1 MAIFQRNLTSELIE
15 KQSVLFLSPKK
26 TLNVLEL
33 GCGDGNISRNLRR
46 HSPQH
51 TYFASDVSAEAVMKA
66 RELDT
71 TQLIDFKNGNL
82 FEPWVG
88 QRFDVIISDVASIS
102 SIIALMS
109 DWYQG
114 VPCDS
119 GETGLDL
126 IIPVIRQLPEYLN
139 PEGVFIIP
147 VLSISRY
154 WYQIELLKTIF
165 EVVEIRDETK
175 WPLPKNLWS
184 TMKTYGLAGTC
195 ENWVIEEKFGIP
207 VAFTSVAVCQILR
220 EN

>member
-15 KQSVLFLSPKK
+15 KQAVLSLSHSK
-26 TLNVLEL
+26 TLSVLEL
-33 GCGDGNISRNLRR
+33 GCGDGNISRNLCS
-46 HSPQH
+46 HFPQH
-51 TYFASDVSAEAVMKA
+51 TYFASDVSAEAITKA

-71 TQLIDFKNGNL
+71 TQRIHFKNGTL
-82 FEPWVG
+82 FEPWMDK
-88 QRFDVIISDVASIS
+88 RFDVIISDVASIS

-126 IIPVIRQLPEYLN
+126 IIPVIRRLPVHLK
-139 PEGVFIIP
+139 PEGVFIMP

-154 WYQIELLKTIF
+154 WYQIELLRTIF
-165 EVVEIRDETK
+165 ESVEIKDETK

-184 TMKTYGLAGTC
+184 AMKNIGLASTC
-195 ENWVIEEKFGIP
+195 DNWVIEEKFGIP
-207 VAFTSVAVCQILR
+207 IAFTSVALCKILR
-220 EN
+220 ET